1 MGKSFEELKRRNIFR
16 EGIAYLAAAWLVIQ
30 VVETIFPAFGFGN
43 PAVRIEV
50 IALAIVSLL
59 RDEPEATLERADATS
74 SI

>member
-1 MGKSFEELKRRNIFR
+1 MSSEE
-16 EGIAYLAAAWLVIQ
+16 ASPTWLRLGWSSRWSR
-30 VVETIFPAFGFGN
+30 PYSLAFGFGN